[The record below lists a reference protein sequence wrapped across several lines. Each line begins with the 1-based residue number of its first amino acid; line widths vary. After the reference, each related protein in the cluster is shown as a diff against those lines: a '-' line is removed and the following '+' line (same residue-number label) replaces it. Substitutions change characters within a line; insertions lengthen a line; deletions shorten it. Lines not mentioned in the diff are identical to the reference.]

1 MFGAVGMFFGILLG
15 AFGLFMVF
23 FFPSVG
29 EHQDENFT
37 VAGVVIGVI
46 SIVVSFFLI
55 FY

>member
-1 MFGAVGMFFGILLG
+1 MFGVLGFVFGILLG

-29 EHQDENFT
+29 EHQEESFT
-37 VAGVVIGVI
+37 IAGIVMGIISLVIA
-46 SIVVSFFLI
+46 FFLI